1 MAKEEEIE
9 VEGRVME
16 ALPNAT
22 FRVELESGHPII
34 AYMSGKMRKNY
45 IRILPGDK
53 VKVNMTPYDPNRG
66 RITYRSK

>member
-1 MAKEEEIE
+1 MAKEEVI
-9 VEGRVME
+9 VQEGIVDE

-22 FRVELESGHPII
+22 FRVTFESGHQII

-53 VKVNMTPYDPNRG
+53 VKVEMSPYDPNRG
-66 RITYRSK
+66 RITYRCK